1 MWDILKTEKHRFTLS
16 APISQNGQTHST
28 ICPLLL
34 TNCLSVF
41 DHFVVLGLNGLNEF
55 LAFISFIYFISF
67 IFTGHIL
74 VLYCVWLSN
83 AAPFC
88 ENYANL
94 YFDAKHLEKGLNTR
108 ELEFFGPFFHTKVPI
123 LANIECCPKSLEYA
137 LFYVFYISLFF
148 FLKVL
153 QKLWK
158 YFLFS
163 GPNLDKN
170 VHLAFA
176 PSLFSWNININSFCF
191 KTCWKKV
198 WTEGGEILSALL
210 FSKKCPFVNIGRCFN
225 VLD

>member
-1 MWDILKTEKHRFTLS
+1 MWDTLKIEKHRLILS
-16 APISQNGQTHST
+16 APISQNCQTHST
-28 ICPLLL
+28 ISLLLL

-41 DHFVVLGLNGLNEF
+41 DHFVLLGLNGLNEF

-67 IFTGHIL
+67 IFTGNVL

-108 ELEFFGPFFHTKVPI
+108 ELKFFGPFFHKKVPF

-148 FLKVL
+148 FLKAL
-153 QKLWK
+153 EKLWK
-158 YFLFS
+158 IFFIFS
-163 GPNLDKN
+163 P
-170 VHLAFA
+170 
-176 PSLFSWNININSFCF
+176 
-191 KTCWKKV
+191 
-198 WTEGGEILSALL
+198 
-210 FSKKCPFVNIGRCFN
+210 
-225 VLD
+225 